1 MKIVIVGAGAIG
13 SLFGALLAKNN
24 TVVLVGRAPHIT
36 AIQHNGLNING
47 KTHLH
52 VKLSAVESVKD
63 VPISPNL
70 ILLTVKSYDTE
81 TAIKHTLPLIHD
93 ETVVVSLQNGL
104 DNIEK
109 IEHIVDKDRIL
120 AGVTTHGAIFSNPGV
135 IRHTGKGKT
144 ILGELDGTRSK
155 HLENIVRLFNEAG
168 IETQISD
175 DIVKEIWA
183 KAIINSS
190 INPLTAFFNC
200 KNGYLLENP
209 LLQKIVETICEES
222 THVAQAE
229 GIKLTAPDMIQRTK
243 EVIRDTAS
251 NYSSMLQSVQQRKKT
266 EIDSINGKL
275 VTIGKQHRIDTS
287 LNKILVELVTSL
299 TNGKN
304 SFISV

>member
-1 MKIVIVGAGAIG
+1 MNIVIVGAGAIG

-36 AIQHNGLNING
+36 AIKHNGLNING

-52 VKLSAVESVKD
+52 VTLSAVESVKD

-81 TAIKHTLPLIHD
+81 TAIKQTLPLIRD

-109 IEHIVDKDRIL
+109 IEHFVDKDRIV

-144 ILGELDGTRSK
+144 FLGQLDNTRSK
-155 HLENIVRLFNEAG
+155 RLEDIISLFNEAG
-168 IETQISD
+168 IETQLSAD
-175 DIVKEIWA
+175 VVKEIWA

-209 LLQKIVETICEES
+209 LLQKIVEAISAES
-222 THVAQAE
+222 TNIAQAE
-229 GIKLTAPDMIQRTK
+229 GINLTAPDMIQRTK
-243 EVIRDTAS
+243 EVIRDTAR
-251 NYSSMLQSVQQRKKT
+251 NYSSMLQSVQQGKKT
-266 EIDSINGKL
+266 EIDSMNGKL
-275 VTIGKQHRIDTS
+275 VTIGKQHRIDTT

-299 TNGKN
+299 ADG
-304 SFISV
+304 

>member
-24 TVVLVGRAPHIT
+24 TIVLVGRAPHVT
-36 AIQHNGLNING
+36 TIQHNGLNING

-63 VPISPNL
+63 VPISPDL

-81 TAIKHTLPLIHD
+81 AAIKQTLPLIRD
-93 ETVVVSLQNGL
+93 KTVVVSLQNGL
-104 DNIEK
+104 DNMEK
-109 IEHIVDKDRIL
+109 IEHVVDKDRIL

-135 IRHTGKGKT
+135 IRHTGKGRT
-144 ILGELDGTRSK
+144 VLGELNGTRSK
-155 HLENIVRLFNEAG
+155 RLENIVRLFNEAG
-168 IETQISD
+168 IKTQVSD
-175 DIVKEIWA
+175 DVVKEIWA

-190 INPLTAFFNC
+190 INPLTAFFSC

-209 LLQKIVETICEES
+209 LLHKIVEAISEES
-222 THVAQAE
+222 TNIAQAE
-229 GIKLTAPDMIQRTK
+229 GIKLTGPDMTQRTK
-243 EVIRDTAS
+243 EVIRDTAR

-299 TNGKN
+299 TDG
-304 SFISV
+304 

>member
-36 AIQHNGLNING
+36 AIQHKGLNING

-52 VKLSAVESVKD
+52 VTLSAVESVKD
-63 VPISPNL
+63 VPMSPNL

-81 TAIKHTLPLIHD
+81 AAIKQTLPLIRG
-93 ETVVVSLQNGL
+93 ETVVISLQNGL

-109 IEHIVDKDRIL
+109 IENIVDKDRIV

-144 ILGELDGTRSK
+144 FLGELDGTLSK
-155 HLENIVRLFNEAG
+155 RLENIVRIFNEAG
-168 IETQISD
+168 IETQVSN
-175 DIVKEIWA
+175 DIVKEIWG
-183 KAIINSS
+183 KVIINSS

-209 LLQKIVETICEES
+209 LLQKIVETISEES
-222 THVAQAE
+222 TNIAQAE
-229 GIKLTAPDMIQRTK
+229 GIKLTTPDMIQRTK

-266 EIDSINGKL
+266 EIDSMNGKL
-275 VTIGKQHRIDTS
+275 VTIGKQHRIDAS

-299 TNGKN
+299 TDA
-304 SFISV
+304 

>member
-1 MKIVIVGAGAIG
+1 MNIVIVGAGAIG

-24 TVVLVGRAPHIT
+24 SVVLVGRAPHIT

-63 VPISPNL
+63 IPISPNL
-70 ILLTVKSYDTE
+70 ILLSVKSYDTE
-81 TAIKHTLPLIHD
+81 TAIKHTVPLIQD

-104 DNIEK
+104 NNIEK
-109 IEHIVDKDRIL
+109 IKHIVDKDCIVG
-120 AGVTTHGAIFSNPGV
+120 GVTTHGAIFSNPGV
-135 IRHTGKGKT
+135 IKHTGKGKT
-144 ILGELDGTRSK
+144 ILGELDGIRSK
-155 HLENIVRLFNEAG
+155 RLENIVRIFNEAG
-168 IETQISD
+168 IETQVSN
-175 DIVKEIWA
+175 DIVKEIWG
-183 KAIINSS
+183 KVIINSS

-209 LLQKIVETICEES
+209 LLKKIVEAISEES
-222 THVAQAE
+222 TNIAQAE
-229 GIKLTAPDMIQRTK
+229 GIKLTTPDMIQRTK

-266 EIDSINGKL
+266 EIDSMNGKL
-275 VTIGKQHRIDTS
+275 VTIGKQHRIDAS

-299 TNGKN
+299 TDE
-304 SFISV
+304 

>member
-13 SLFGALLAKNN
+13 SLFGALLAKKN
-24 TVVLVGRAPHIT
+24 TVVLIGRAPHVT
-36 AIQHNGLNING
+36 TIQHNGLNING

-63 VPISPNL
+63 VAISPNL

-81 TAIKHTLPLIHD
+81 TAIKQTLPLICD

-104 DNIEK
+104 DNLEK
-109 IEHIVDKDRIL
+109 IEHIVEKDRIL
-120 AGVTTHGAIFSNPGV
+120 AGVTTYGAIFSNPGV
-135 IRHTGKGKT
+135 IRHTGKGRT
-144 ILGELDGTRSK
+144 VLGELNGTRSK
-155 HLENIVRLFNEAG
+155 RLENIVRLFNEAG
-168 IETQISD
+168 IKTQVSD
-175 DIVKEIWA
+175 DVVKEIWA

-190 INPLTAFFNC
+190 INPLTAFFSC

-209 LLQKIVETICEES
+209 LLHKIVEAISEES
-222 THVAQAE
+222 TNIAQAE
-229 GIKLTAPDMIQRTK
+229 GIKLTGPDMTQRTK
-243 EVIRDTAS
+243 EVIRDTAR

-287 LNKILVELVTSL
+287 LNKILIELVTSL
-299 TNGKN
+299 TDG
-304 SFISV
+304 

>member
-52 VKLSAVESVKD
+52 VKLPAVKSVKD
-63 VPISPNL
+63 APISPSL

-81 TAIKHTLPLIHD
+81 TAIKQTLPLIRD

-104 DNIEK
+104 DNIKK
-109 IEHIVDKDRIL
+109 IEHFVDKDCIF

-155 HLENIVRLFNEAG
+155 HLEDIVRVFNEAG
-168 IETQISD
+168 IETQVSND
-175 DIVKEIWA
+175 VVKEIWA
-183 KAIINSS
+183 KVIINSS

-209 LLQKIVETICEES
+209 LLHKIVEAISEES
-222 THVAQAE
+222 TNIAQAE
-229 GIKLTAPDMIQRTK
+229 GIKLTVPDMIQRTK
-243 EVIRDTAS
+243 EVIRGTAS
-251 NYSSMLQSVQQRKKT
+251 NYSSMLQSVQQGKKT
-266 EIDSINGKL
+266 EIDSMNGKL
-275 VTIGKQHRIDTS
+275 VTIGKQHGIDTS

-299 TNGKN
+299 TNR
-304 SFISV
+304 

>member
-1 MKIVIVGAGAIG
+1 MKIVIFGAGAIG

-24 TVVLVGRAPHIT
+24 TVILVGRAPHIT
-36 AIQHNGLNING
+36 AIQHNGLNVNG

-63 VPISPNL
+63 VSISPNL

-81 TAIKHTLPLIHD
+81 TAIKHTVPLIHD

-104 DNIEK
+104 DNIEM
-109 IEHIVDKDRIL
+109 ITHIVDKDHIV

-144 ILGELDGTRSK
+144 FLGELDGTRSK
-155 HLENIVRLFNEAG
+155 RLENIVRTFNEAG

-175 DIVKEIWA
+175 DVVKEIWA

-200 KNGYLLENP
+200 KNGYLLENH
-209 LLQKIVETICEES
+209 LLQKIVEVICEES
-222 THVAQAE
+222 TNIAQAE

-287 LNKILVELVTSL
+287 LNKILVELVMSL
-299 TNGKN
+299 TDG
-304 SFISV
+304 

>member
-63 VPISPNL
+63 ISISPNL

-81 TAIKHTLPLIHD
+81 TAIKQTLPLIRD

-109 IEHIVDKDRIL
+109 IEHIVDKDRIF

-155 HLENIVRLFNEAG
+155 RLENIVRLFNEAG
-168 IETQISD
+168 IETQVSD
-175 DIVKEIWA
+175 DVVKEIWA

-209 LLQKIVETICEES
+209 LLKKIVETISEES
-222 THVAQAE
+222 TNIAQAE

-243 EVIRDTAS
+243 EVIEDTAS

-275 VTIGKQHRIDTS
+275 VTIGKQHRIDTP

-299 TNGKN
+299 TDE
-304 SFISV
+304 